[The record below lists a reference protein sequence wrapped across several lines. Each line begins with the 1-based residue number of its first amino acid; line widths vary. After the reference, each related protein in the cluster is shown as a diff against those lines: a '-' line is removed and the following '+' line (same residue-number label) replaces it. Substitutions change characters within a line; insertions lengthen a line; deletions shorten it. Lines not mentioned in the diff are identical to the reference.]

1 MIKEKCLTITIIITQ
16 GTVHVRYS
24 IVVLDYVHEIQCLF
38 FVVEKKIIIKFRI
51 QYSISFN

>member
-16 GTVHVRYS
+16 GTVHVRYG

-38 FVVEKKIIIKFRI
+38 VVVGKK
-51 QYSISFN
+51 